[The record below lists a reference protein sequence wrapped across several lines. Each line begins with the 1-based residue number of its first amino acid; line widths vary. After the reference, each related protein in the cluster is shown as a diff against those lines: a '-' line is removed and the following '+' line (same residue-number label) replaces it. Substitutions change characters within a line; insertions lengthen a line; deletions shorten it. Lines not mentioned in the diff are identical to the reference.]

1 MRAGVAASA
10 EDAAVTQGSPWS
22 LLLGSGKEMT
32 DTRACRSQNGSDG
45 RKEEL
50 FGRRGSPEINRKV
63 RRQR

>member
-32 DTRACRSQNGSDG
+32 DTRACRSQNGSDLALG
-45 RKEEL
+45 WMEGKRSYLGKEVAL
-50 FGRRGSPEINRKV
+50 K
-63 RRQR
+63 